1 MKRISF
7 TILMLTLALGCAS
20 SPNPKTGPGPY
31 TGPTDPLDVLIQ
43 RINARTADLA
53 TCWLAGDFELDLR
66 QDGQRDFLNGSFIL
80 MYQRERHVRMV
91 ADKIGTTVFDMGL
104 ADEKFWLNVPEGPST
119 CWYGTIDPTN
129 PLASNQLPIRPDA
142 LLDVVGIEPIKT
154 DLIKPPVPTL
164 RFNPDY
170 DAYMVTWHVASID
183 RWITQREVW
192 YDRAT
197 LEPRFVWLFD
207 QNGRV
212 IVRARLT
219 DYATVEG
226 STVTMPRRVH
236 LLFVESSSTLNLKID
251 DARRNKGKVP
261 NARSF
266 QFDPAGSGAAKVI
279 DLNEPRR

>member
-1 MKRISF
+1 MKRVLL
-7 TILMLTLALGCAS
+7 TILLSMLAIGCTTTR
-20 SPNPKTGPGPY
+20 PPKGGPSQY
-31 TGPTDPLDVLIQ
+31 TGPTDPLDVLIK
-43 RINARTADLA
+43 RINARTSDLA
-53 TCWLAGDFELDLR
+53 TCWSSGDFELDLR
-66 QDGQRDFLNGSFIL
+66 QDGKRDFLNGSFIL
-80 MYQRERHVRMV
+80 LYQRERHVRMV

-104 ADEKFWLNVPEGPST
+104 SDQYFWLNVPEGPST

-142 LLDVVGIEPIKT
+142 LLDVLGIEPINT

-170 DAYMVTWHVASID
+170 DAYMVTWHVASVD

-197 LEPRFVWLFD
+197 LEPRFIWLFD

-212 IVRARLT
+212 IVRAKMS

-226 STVTMPRRVH
+226 STVTMPRSAN
-236 LLFVESSSTLNLKID
+236 LLFVESGSTLSLKFD

-261 NARSF
+261 NPRSF
-266 QFDPAGSGAAKVI
+266 QFDPSGSGAAKVI